1 MKDYLHM
8 FGGVLAAIVLLA
20 AYAFAW
26 NAVAKCYGAEIS
38 GLKEVN
44 RLAADGVNTETLLV
58 DEDGNVVGSKSTLLH
73 APQPYIPESGDE
85 VVCQDCTFIVVTPAD
100 WARLTNAVVR
110 LEKIA
115 ERRHASD
122 CKTDAG
128 RRIWHGDLVE
138 TRQTADRCGIVYT
151 YADGYTYTEGG
162 QKAKR
167 NAPPAVRERKP
178 SAKKPVKV
186 EFDAPARL
194 KAKREAEAAQ
204 PAAKQ
209 VNAVFTAGGGVK
221 VEGK

>member
-1 MKDYLHM
+1 MNDYRDL
-8 FGGVLAAIVLLA
+8 FGGMMAGVALLA
-20 AYAFAW
+20 AYIVCWGAITSAH
-26 NAVAKCYGAEIS
+26 GAEIS
-38 GLKEVN
+38 ELKEVN

-73 APQPYIPESGDE
+73 VPPPYIPESGDE

-167 NAPPAVRERKP
+167 NAPPAVRGRRP
-178 SAKKPVKV
+178 SAKKPAKV